1 MKECPKCH
9 AQYDDSM
16 NFCTNDGCQLVN
28 VSAIKSNNQPPQSK
42 IKKKGGCLKKIVIT
56 VVIVAI
62 ALGAFYNYIMNAAS
76 YLRAEPNQIASTKA
90 GGECKVEIDYDGYVW
105 LINHKPEWVEIDEN
119 ENDFNIKVNPNQTG
133 QAREGSITIQSGKH
147 LAQVVIKQLGFATR
161 IKVSDNSLKFSS
173 SGGSE
178 TLYIET
184 DGCEWKAQYPTWI
197 SVQSDED
204 GAVIECLSNTE
215 EYRTGTVVFKED
227 NVSTTVYITQGG
239 LCNNCHGKGETSCS
253 SCWGMGGSGFG
264 MFYSQCFLCGGS
276 GKIKCGVCGGSGER
290 ECY

>member
-1 MKECPKCH
+1 M
-9 AQYDDSM
+9 
-16 NFCTNDGCQLVN
+16 
-28 VSAIKSNNQPPQSK
+28 
-42 IKKKGGCLKKIVIT
+42 KKIVIT

-204 GAVIECLSNTE
+204 GAVIKCFRNND

-264 MFYSQCFLCGGS
+264 MFYSQCFFCGGS

-290 ECY
+290 E

>member
-1 MKECPKCH
+1 MKERPKCH
-9 AQYDDSM
+9 TQYDDSM
-16 NFCTNDGCQLVN
+16 NFCTNDGCQLVD
-28 VSAIKSNNQPPQSK
+28 VSAPSSNNQIQHTQT
-42 IKKKGGCLKKIVIT
+42 KKKGGCLKKIIVSTVI
-56 VVIVAI
+56 VVIAMI
-62 ALGAFYNYIMNAAS
+62 AFYNYIMNAAT
-76 YLRAEPNQIASTKA
+76 YLRAEPNQIGSVKA
-90 GGECKVEIDYDGYVW
+90 GGDCKVEIDYDGYVW
-105 LINHKPEWVEIDEN
+105 LINHKPEWVDIDEN
-119 ENDFNIKVNPNQTG
+119 DNDFTIRVNPNQTG

-204 GAVIECLSNTE
+204 GAVIKCFRNND

>member
-76 YLRAEPNQIASTKA
+76 YLRVEPNQIASTKA

-178 TLYIET
+178 TLHIET

-204 GAVIECLSNTE
+204 GAAIRCLRNTE
-215 EYRTGTVVFKED
+215 DYRTGTVIFKED

-239 LCNNCHGKGETSCS
+239 TCNNCHGDGETSCGN
-253 SCWGMGGSGFG
+253 CWGMGGSGYG
-264 MFYSQCFLCGGS
+264 IFYAQGLWCGGS

-290 ECY
+290 E

>member
-76 YLRAEPNQIASTKA
+76 YLRVEPNQIASTKA

-147 LAQVVIKQLGFATR
+147 VAQVVIKQLGFATR

-204 GAVIECLSNTE
+204 GAAIRCLRNTE
-215 EYRTGTVVFKED
+215 DYRTGTVIFKED

-239 LCNNCHGKGETSCS
+239 TCNNCHGDGETSCGN
-253 SCWGMGGSGFG
+253 CWGMGGSGYG
-264 MFYSQCFLCGGS
+264 IFYAQCLWCGGS
-276 GKIKCGVCGGSGER
+276 GKIKCGVCDGSGKR
-290 ECY
+290 E